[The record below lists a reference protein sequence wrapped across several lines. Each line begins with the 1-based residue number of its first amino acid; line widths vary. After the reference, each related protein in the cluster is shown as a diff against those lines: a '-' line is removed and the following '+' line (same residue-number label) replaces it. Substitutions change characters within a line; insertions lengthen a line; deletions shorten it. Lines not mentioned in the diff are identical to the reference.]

1 MRDNFI
7 IPNLEWVVI
16 EALKQS
22 GNNLTYS
29 VKKSALLRAGS
40 KVLEALSDATILS
53 AIDKVPA
60 FKTGRPAWVK

>member
-7 IPNLEWVVI
+7 ISRLECKVL
-16 EALKQS
+16 EALKQRA
-22 GNNLTYS
+22 NNLTRS
-29 VKKSALLRAGS
+29 VKKSELLRAGS
-40 KVLEALSDATILS
+40 KALEALSDATILS